1 MPYFKNTT
9 IAIVGM
15 GYIGKQL
22 FQTLQFYAD
31 SLNIKIH
38 CFNKKNIDTIGR
50 FEVDYLFNCAGNT
63 GDFRQQ
69 IFETVESNIQLAIFL
84 LKNAKVKKCLIPLSS
99 TRIYGFAFH
108 KDINFAES
116 FVGFLHHSHN
126 ELDFIY
132 DGSKKL
138 MESIYTNAK
147 VNYRISI
154 PRLSNVFGKYK
165 ECDLDNTTFLKA
177 MLDAKIKGHS
187 LTTEQDTD
195 NLKDYIFIEDAIEG
209 LCRIA
214 LFGDDKECYNICLG
228 KSYSLADWAKF
239 LNIDVQNASHNLALY
254 SKVSNRKA
262 KENLYFKPQFHLEKL
277 QFSDIVSMD
286 NLQWTMNNLQ

>member
-1 MPYFKNTT
+1 MRFNRRNKDIMPYFKNTT

-22 FQTLQFYAD
+22 YQTLEEQAED
-31 SLNIKIH
+31 LNINIH
-38 CFNKKNIDTIGR
+38 CFNKQNIETIGQ
-50 FEVDYLFNCAGNT
+50 FEFDYIFNCAGNT
-63 GDFRQQ
+63 GDFRNQ
-69 IFETVESNIQLAIFL
+69 IFETVEANIQLAIFL
-84 LKNAKVKKCLIPLSS
+84 LKNAVVKKCLIPLSS
-99 TRIYGFAFH
+99 TRIYGFAYH
-108 KDINFAES
+108 KDINFSET

-154 PRLSNVFGKYK
+154 PRLSNVFGKYH
-165 ECDLDNTTFLKA
+165 EGDLDNTTFLKA
-177 MLDAKIKGHS
+177 MLEAKIKGNT

-195 NLKDYIFIEDAIEG
+195 SLKDYIFIDDAIEG
-209 LCRIA
+209 ILRIA
-214 LFGDDKECYNICLG
+214 LFGEDKECYNICLG
-228 KSYSLADWAKF
+228 KSYSLADWANY
-239 LNIDVQNASHNLALY
+239 LHIDIKNASHNLALY

-277 QFSDIVSMD
+277 QFSDIV
-286 NLQWTMNNLQ
+286 MNG